1 MTQKQDVILTFIK
14 RFIGFEVK
22 LKRLG
27 YFKKSIKKKNVEVD
41 WTLFESDYREIIL
54 NLTSNQDDPTRYIIE
69 NPPKK
74 MSVENNVITFDRSV
88 ANDHGKELMISLR
101 AIRNNLFHGGKFD
114 GEELSGSERNVKLLK
129 SAINVIKK
137 LEAGL

>member
-1 MTQKQDVILTFIK
+1 MTQKQNLIFTFIK
-14 RFIGFEVK
+14 RFIGLEVK

-41 WTLFESDYREIIL
+41 WTSFESDYREIIL
-54 NLTSNQDDPTRYIIE
+54 NLANKQDDSTRYIIE

-74 MSVENNVITFDRSV
+74 MCVKNNVITFDRSV
-88 ANDHGKELMISLR
+88 TEDHVKELMISLR

-114 GEELSGSERNVKLLK
+114 GEELSGSERNIKLLK
-129 SAINVIKK
+129 SAISVIKK
-137 LEAGL
+137 LEASL